1 MSVLSVQTIGGV
13 VPMKGVGLE
22 SKIFDMSFDGFAA
35 VSGPASRVL
44 AGTRSSTPPP
54 FSLGEVAGSGP
65 AMRVEKP
72 NKPLPAIPPSD
83 PTPREQLAPAA
94 DHSRATGFK
103 NPDEVKYTSVHK
115 VVYTD
120 LKSRGVSLPGLR
132 LLLSSSDGMRKLS
145 GAFTDEGAMAIS
157 TSNPVKMDWDLGVAL
172 VPYHM
177 AGCLCMVSS
186 IAGKPAPGKLPA
198 FIDLYKRYDVLVKET
213 LVFCVDTRS
222 KDEHAKDFGN
232 IILRHAV
239 STADY
244 LSFFVRNWDVLRLR
258 VDEVD
263 TMNIT
268 WVNKLLN
275 PMRKHIA
282 LIRARFLAEH
292 NARLEVRA
300 WNQADEEERD
310 AAKALTFDDPEFD

>member
-1 MSVLSVQTIGGV
+1 
-13 VPMKGVGLE
+13 MKGDGVE
-22 SKIFDMSFDGFAA
+22 NRIFDRSFDGFAA
-35 VSGPASRVL
+35 ASGPASRVL
-44 AGTRSSTPPP
+44 AGTRSSTSTPPS
-54 FSLGEVAGSGP
+54 FSIEEAVGGGP
-65 AMRVEKP
+65 VTRVDRP
-72 NKPLPAIPPSD
+72 NKPLPAIPPND
-83 PTPREQLAPAA
+83 PTPREQLAPAV
-94 DHSRATGFK
+94 DHSRATGVK
-103 NPDEVKYTSVHK
+103 NPDEVKYTNVHK

-213 LVFCVDTRS
+213 LVFCADTRS

-232 IILRHAV
+232 IILRHAG

-244 LSFFVRNWDVLRLR
+244 LSFFVRHWDVLRLR

-263 TMNIT
+263 TMNTT

-292 NARLEVRA
+292 NARLEIRA

-310 AAKALTFDDPEFD
+310 AANALTFDDPEFD